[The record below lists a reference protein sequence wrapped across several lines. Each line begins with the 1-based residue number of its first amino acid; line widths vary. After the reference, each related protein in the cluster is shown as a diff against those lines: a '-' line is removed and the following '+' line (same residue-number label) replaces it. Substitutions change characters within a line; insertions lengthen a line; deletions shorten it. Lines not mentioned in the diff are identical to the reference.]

1 MIVFVL
7 QEEEDVIAVFKTK
20 ELAYAFANKF
30 GFKDFTVHF
39 FKLREE

>member
-20 ELAYAFANKF
+20 ELAYKFAAEF
-30 GFKDFTVHF
+30 GFKDFSVHF
-39 FKLREE
+39 FKVRDE